1 MSILILAFDGCHEPH
16 LNFLAD
22 ERRLSDMQRREMA
35 KILEIEDAKKG
46 EDRFRNSKKAAPLIH
61 NQRTGASLYPS

>member
-1 MSILILAFDGCHEPH
+1 LSILILAFDGCHEPH

-22 ERRLSDMQRREMA
+22 ERRLSDMQRRE
-35 KILEIEDAKKG
+35 IEIEDAKKG